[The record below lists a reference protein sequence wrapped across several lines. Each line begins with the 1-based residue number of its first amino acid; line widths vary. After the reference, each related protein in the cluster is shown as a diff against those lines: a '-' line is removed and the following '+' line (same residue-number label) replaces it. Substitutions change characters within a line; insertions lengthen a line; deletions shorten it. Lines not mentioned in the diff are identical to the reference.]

1 MHELYKDLKN
11 TFVFL
16 KGHYFVYFT
25 GIIGMILLQ
34 SSSALLESYLLKMLL
49 DIGAPESMWFIFK
62 MIAILV
68 IYMILMVLLLPVFT
82 FMFNGRAKYGH
93 CNLNKAVYEK
103 FNKID
108 VNYYE
113 KRHSGEVLSVF
124 ENDTWVVAVIF
135 MRHFRRTVASL
146 ATIVIYL
153 IPMFVF
159 DYRITLIIL
168 TLNLI
173 TLTANTYI
181 AKRLKATTKE
191 IQKQM
196 SNMTVNIGNIVG
208 GMSIIKMYQLAGS
221 MREKFKKDNS
231 EVSRLSLKNS
241 KITALLTSYNFFISM
256 LNILVFL
263 LLGTIMVKHGL
274 TTYGNILA
282 IMTLQT
288 ALDANFREFGQ
299 YYPMFYNSL
308 AGTERIYDFLDIEEE
323 PLKWEAEHI
332 NQAEYIQFY
341 KVNFGYTQDK
351 LVLKDFNLSVK
362 EGETLAIIG
371 ESGSGKSSV
380 AKLLLGFYKINSGG
394 ISIGGKNL
402 SDMILS
408 EIRDM
413 IAYVPQEAILFNTT
427 IMENIRYGREDA
439 TDEEIFA
446 AARAANAD
454 TFIRQQPQGYETF
467 VGERGIRLSG
477 GQCQRIAIARA
488 IIKNAPILLLDEA
501 TSALDS
507 ESERLIKS
515 TIDEYGKTRT
525 TIIIAHR
532 LSTIENADRVFRM
545 GEEEQQSI
553 VAG

>member
-1 MHELYKDLKN
+1 MYEVYKDLKN

-25 GIIGMILLQ
+25 GIIGMTLLH
-34 SSSALLESYLLKMLL
+34 SSSALLESYLLKRLL
-49 DIGAPESMWFIFK
+49 DIGAPDSMMVIFK
-62 MIAILV
+62 MIAMLMV
-68 IYMILMVLLLPVFT
+68 YMILMVLLLPIFT

-103 FNKID
+103 FNKISVD
-108 VNYYE
+108 YYE

-168 TLNLI
+168 VFNLL
-173 TLTANTYI
+173 TLTVNTYI
-181 AKRLKATTKE
+181 SKKLKATTKE
-191 IQKQM
+191 IQQQM
-196 SNMTVNIGNIVG
+196 SNMTVTIGNIVG
-208 GMSIIKMYQLAGS
+208 GMSIIKMYQLSKS
-221 MREKFKKDNS
+221 MADQFKKNNK
-231 EVSRLSLKNS
+231 EVSRLSMKNS
-241 KITALLTSYNFFISM
+241 RTTAVLTAYNFFISM

-282 IMTLQT
+282 IMSLQT

-299 YYPMFYNSL
+299 YYPLFYNSL
-308 AGTERIYDFLDIEEE
+308 AGTERVYDFLEIEEE
-323 PLKWEAEHI
+323 PLSLEAQPIEPS
-332 NQAEYIQFY
+332 EYIQF
-341 KVNFGYTQDK
+341 KAVDFGYTQDQ
-351 LVLKDFNLSVK
+351 LVLNNFNLSVK
-362 EGETLAIIG
+362 KGETLAIVG
-371 ESGSGKSSV
+371 ESGSGKSSI
-380 AKLLLGFYKINSGG
+380 AKLLLGFYKINSGS
-394 ISIGGKNL
+394 IVIGGKNL
-402 SDMILS
+402 SDMTLS
-408 EIRDM
+408 EMRDM
-413 IAYVPQEAILFNTT
+413 IAYVPQEATLFNTT
-427 IMENIRYGREDA
+427 IMENIRYGREEA
-439 TDEEIFA
+439 SDEEIIA
-446 AARAANAD
+446 AAQAANAD
-454 TFIRQQPQGYETF
+454 AFIRQQPQGYDTL

-488 IIKNAPILLLDEA
+488 IVKNAPILLLDEA

-507 ESERLIKS
+507 QSESLIKN
-515 TIDEYGKTRT
+515 TIDEYGKSRT

-532 LSTIENADRVFRM
+532 LSTIDKADRVFRM
-545 GEEEQQSI
+545 GEL
-553 VAG
+553 

>member
-1 MHELYKDLKN
+1 M
-11 TFVFL
+11 T
-16 KGHYFVYFT
+16 
-25 GIIGMILLQ
+25 LLQ

-62 MIAILV
+62 MIAMLV

-113 KRHSGEVLSVF
+113 KRHSGEVLSIF

-168 TLNLI
+168 TFNLI

-181 AKRLKATTKE
+181 SKKLKATTKE

-196 SNMTVNIGNIVG
+196 SNMTVTIGNIVG
-208 GMSIIKMYQLAGS
+208 GMSIIKMYQLASG
-221 MREKFKKDNS
+221 MRENFKKDNS

-263 LLGTIMVKHGL
+263 LLGTIMVKQGL

-282 IMTLQT
+282 IMSLQT

-308 AGTERIYDFLDIEEE
+308 AGTERIYDFLNIEEE
-323 PLKWEAEHI
+323 PLRWEAEHI
-332 NQAEYIQFY
+332 NQAEYIQFNQ
-341 KVNFGYTQDK
+341 VNFGYTQDK

-402 SDMILS
+402 SDMTLS

-413 IAYVPQEAILFNTT
+413 IAYVPQEATLFNIT

-446 AARAANAD
+446 AARSANAD

>member
-196 SNMTVNIGNIVG
+196 SNMTVTIGNIVG

-454 TFIRQQPQGYETF
+454 TFIRQQPQGYETL

>member
-1 MHELYKDLKN
+1 MHELYKDVKN

-16 KGHYFVYFT
+16 KGHYFVYFA
-25 GIIGMILLQ
+25 GIIGMTLLQ

-49 DIGAPESMWFIFK
+49 DIGAPESMWVIFK
-62 MIAILV
+62 MITMLV
-68 IYMILMVLLLPVFT
+68 IYMIFMVLLLPIFT
-82 FMFNGRAKYGH
+82 FMFNGRAKYGQ

-108 VNYYE
+108 VDYYE
-113 KRHSGEVLSVF
+113 KRHSGEVLSIF

-168 TLNLI
+168 TFNLI
-173 TLTANTYI
+173 TLTMNTYI
-181 AKRLKATTKE
+181 SKKLKATTKA
-191 IQKQM
+191 IQNQM
-196 SNMTVNIGNIVG
+196 SNMTVTIGNIVG
-208 GMSIIKMYQLAGS
+208 GMSIIKMYQLASG
-221 MREKFKKDNS
+221 MRENFKKDNQA
-231 EVSRLSLKNS
+231 VSRLSLKNS
-241 KITALLTSYNFFISM
+241 KITAFLTSYNFFISM

-263 LLGTIMVKHGL
+263 LLGTIMVKQGL

-282 IMTLQT
+282 IMSLQT

-308 AGTERIYDFLDIEEE
+308 AGTERIYDFLNIEEE
-323 PLKWEAEHI
+323 PLRREAEHI
-332 NQAEYIQFY
+332 NQAEYIQF
-341 KVNFGYTQDK
+341 KEVNFGYKQDK
-351 LVLKDFNLSVK
+351 LVLKDFNLCVK

-402 SDMILS
+402 SDMTLS
-408 EIRDM
+408 EMRDM
-413 IAYVPQEAILFNTT
+413 IAYVPQEATLFNTT
-427 IMENIRYGREDA
+427 IMENIRYGREGA

-446 AARAANAD
+446 AAQAANAD
-454 TFIRQQPQGYETF
+454 TFIRQQPQGYQTL

-515 TIDEYGKTRT
+515 TIDEYGKSRT

-545 GEEEQQSI
+545 EEM
-553 VAG
+553 

>member
-25 GIIGMILLQ
+25 GIIGMTLLQ

-62 MIAILV
+62 MIAMLV

-82 FMFNGRAKYGH
+82 FMFNCRAKYGH

-113 KRHSGEVLSVF
+113 KRHSGEILSIF

-181 AKRLKATTKE
+181 AKKLKATTKK

-196 SNMTVNIGNIVG
+196 SNMTVTIGNIVG
-208 GMSIIKMYQLAGS
+208 GMSIIKMYQLASG
-221 MREKFKKDNS
+221 MRENFKKDNS
-231 EVSRLSLKNS
+231 EVSRLSMKNS

-256 LNILVFL
+256 LNMLVFL
-263 LLGTIMVKHGL
+263 LLGTIMVKQGL

-282 IMTLQT
+282 IMSLQT

-308 AGTERIYDFLDIEEE
+308 AGTERIYDFLNIEEE
-323 PLKWEAEHI
+323 PLRWEAEHI
-332 NQAEYIQFY
+332 NQAEYIQFNQ
-341 KVNFGYTQDK
+341 VNFGYTQDK
-351 LVLKDFNLSVK
+351 LVLKDFNLFVK

-413 IAYVPQEAILFNTT
+413 IAYVPQEATLFNTT

-515 TIDEYGKTRT
+515 TIDGYGKTRT

>member
-16 KGHYFVYFT
+16 KGHFFVYFT

-196 SNMTVNIGNIVG
+196 SNMTVTIGNIVG

-454 TFIRQQPQGYETF
+454 TFIRQQPQGYETL

>member
-196 SNMTVNIGNIVG
+196 SNMTVTIGNIVG

>member
-62 MIAILV
+62 MIAMLV

-181 AKRLKATTKE
+181 AKKLKATTKE

-196 SNMTVNIGNIVG
+196 SNMTVTIGNIVG
-208 GMSIIKMYQLAGS
+208 GMSIIKMYQLAGG

-308 AGTERIYDFLDIEEE
+308 VGTERIYDFLDIEEE

-341 KVNFGYTQDK
+341 QVNFGYTQDK
-351 LVLKDFNLSVK
+351 LVLKDFNLFVK

-402 SDMILS
+402 SDMTLS

-413 IAYVPQEAILFNTT
+413 IAYVPQEATLFNTT
-427 IMENIRYGREDA
+427 IMENIRYGRENA

-532 LSTIENADRVFRM
+532 LSTIENADRVFKM
-545 GEEEQQSI
+545 GEKEQQSI

>member
-135 MRHFRRTVASL
+135 MRHFRRTVASI

-181 AKRLKATTKE
+181 AKKLKATTKE

-196 SNMTVNIGNIVG
+196 SNMTVTIGNIVG

-263 LLGTIMVKHGL
+263 LLGTIMVKHGF

-341 KVNFGYTQDK
+341 QVNFGYTQDK

-413 IAYVPQEAILFNTT
+413 IAYVPQEATLFNTT

-454 TFIRQQPQGYETF
+454 IFIRQQPQGYETF